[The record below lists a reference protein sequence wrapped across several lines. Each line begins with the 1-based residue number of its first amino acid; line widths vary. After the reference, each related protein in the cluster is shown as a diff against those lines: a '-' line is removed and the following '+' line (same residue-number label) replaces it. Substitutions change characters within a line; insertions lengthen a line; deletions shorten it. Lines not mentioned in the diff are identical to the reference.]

1 MTAWQARGRG
11 ESGGRRRGAG
21 GVPGG
26 GGMAVG
32 RHGGGCSE
40 QLAAPCSLLLPLLAG
55 REKKVTWGRKE
66 IEERGKEEKKRKW
79 KNRKIVK
86 PEILGEKNKR

>member
-55 REKKVTWGRKE
+55 REKVTWGRKE
-66 IEERGKEEKKRKW
+66 TEERGKEEKKRKW